1 MKEKEY
7 IVTSL
12 KNASARAVEKEWKPA
27 SDKQIYFIA
36 SLVMDGHLSS
46 EDVAIKDGFCLTSS
60 SASKLINAG
69 LEAKNK
75 PVVVT
80 EEDDDNIPF

>member
-1 MKEKEY
+1 MEAKMNLKDQLMQA
-7 IVTSL
+7 SL
-12 KNASARAVEKEWKPA
+12 RAEAKEWKPA
-27 SDKQIYFIA
+27 SEKQINFICA
-36 SLVMDGHLSS
+36 LHKEGFISS

-80 EEDDDNIPF
+80 EDDDNIPF

>member
-1 MKEKEY
+1 M
-7 IVTSL
+7 SL
-12 KNASARAVEKEWKPA
+12 KEQLKQACLRAEAKEWKPA
-27 SDKQIYFIA
+27 SEKQINFICA
-36 SLVMDGHLSS
+36 LHKEGFISS
-46 EDVAIKDGFCLTSS
+46 DDVAIKEGFCLTSS

-75 PVVVT
+75 PVIVT

>member
-1 MKEKEY
+1 M
-7 IVTSL
+7 SL
-12 KNASARAVEKEWKPA
+12 KEQLKEASLKAEAKEWKPA
-27 SDKQIYFIA
+27 SEKQINFICA
-36 SLVMDGHLSS
+36 LHKEGFIGS

-69 LEAKNK
+69 LEAKNNDK
-75 PVVVT
+75 ALVVT